1 MANLSV
7 TDDECAQLARGIMP
21 VLEYAAF
28 LKTVPV
34 PDEVRAERFE
44 KSDRPLRSDVVAP
57 SFGQQLVSMS
67 PEHDSGFFVVPRII
81 QHTASAE

>member
-7 TDDECAQLARGIMP
+7 SDDECVQLAQSIMP

-44 KSDRPLRSDVVAP
+44 KNDRPLRPDVVG
-57 SFGQQLVSMS
+57 SSLGQQLVSMS